1 MHNYG
6 SEPEMTE
13 IDIDRLSDIED
24 FKAILKL
31 HDEAKEFLEDHIW
44 CKKTLKSWYDF
55 GIADKI
61 GIFLFQIE
69 PNNSETDSFIWV
81 IVGDLPSVYLDQSV
95 ITGQEALKTYCELM
109 TEWSDNILKGNSIDD
124 CYPVTA
130 AATIEN
136 AELLTKRINFIK
148 TNLLNEEKE

>member
-1 MHNYG
+1 MFILSKKIYLSGKKSVRFDATKACARNVVHNYG

-81 IVGDLPSVYLDQSV
+81 IVGDLP
-95 ITGQEALKTYCELM
+95 
-109 TEWSDNILKGNSIDD
+109 
-124 CYPVTA
+124 
-130 AATIEN
+130 
-136 AELLTKRINFIK
+136 
-148 TNLLNEEKE
+148 